1 MEDPSLFGDT
11 QSYDIA
17 LTTFSPEG
25 RLFQVEYAFEAV
37 RKGTPILGIRSSDGA
52 ILTAIL
58 RKHPLQEP
66 HHNDKI
72 HTIDESIG
80 TAIAGLSGDARSLVR
95 YARELAQIQRLTFDE
110 PIQVKTLSK
119 KLSDHIQ
126 SYTQQGGTRPY
137 GVSMLIIGFDST
149 PQLYLTTPIG
159 AFWSYKAQA
168 VGMGADQMN
177 TILEQ
182 EYSSTLT
189 TDAALRLAVRILKD
203 AASSPLQPEG
213 LVAAKI
219 TKAEQRFVKLDIEEV
234 QRLLDSV

>member
-1 MEDPSLFGDT
+1 MFGNT

-37 RKGTPILGIRSSDGA
+37 RKGTPILGIRSTDGA
-52 ILTAIL
+52 ILTALL

-72 HTIDESIG
+72 YMIDESIG
-80 TAIAGLSGDARSLVR
+80 TAIAGLSGDARTLVR
-95 YARELAQIQRLTFDE
+95 YARELAQINRLTFDE
-110 PIQVKTLSK
+110 PIHVKTLSK

-137 GVSMLIIGFDST
+137 GVSMLFIGVDTT
-149 PQLYLTTPIG
+149 PQLYLNTPIG

-168 VGMGADQMN
+168 VGMDADQMN
-177 TILEQ
+177 AKLEQ
-182 EYSSTLT
+182 VYSPNLT
-189 TDAALRLAVRILKD
+189 TDAALQLAVRILKET
-203 AASSPLQPEG
+203 ASSPLQPEG
-213 LVAAKI
+213 LVAAKV
-219 TKAEQRFVKLDIEEV
+219 TTAEKRFVKLEIEEV
-234 QRLLDSV
+234 QQLLDSV

>member
-37 RKGTPILGIRSSDGA
+37 RKGTPILGIRCSDGV
-52 ILTAIL
+52 ILTAAL

-72 HTIDESIG
+72 FTIDESVG

-95 YARELAQIQRLTFDE
+95 YARELAQINRLTFAE
-110 PIQVKTLSK
+110 PIPVKTLGK

-137 GVSMLIIGFDST
+137 GVSMLLIGVDST

-159 AFWSYKAQA
+159 AFWSYKAHA
-168 VGMGADQMN
+168 VGIGADQMN
-177 TILEQ
+177 EMLEK
-182 EYSSTLT
+182 EYSPSLT
-189 TDAALRLAVRILKD
+189 VEDALRLAFRIHKET
-203 AASSPLQPEG
+203 ASTPIQPAG
-213 LVAAKI
+213 LVAAKVM
-219 TKAEQRFVKLDIEEV
+219 TADKKFVVLDEKAVRQIMKSE
-234 QRLLDSV
+234 